1 MLIFRIPSVYR
12 RVKEGREGGRE
23 RRGQGGYTS
32 IFHFLFKELNVK
44 EVPSAWHFVLNI
56 QNFPSES
63 LKNIF
68 ESLGY
73 CARFMSVG
81 ECSLLIISAKKVGP
95 VFWGTVVDRGVSHLE
110 IRLNYGQIIN
120 FEGMLTT
127 LLYNR
132 ENIGHCS
139 PAVEEV

>member
-1 MLIFRIPSVYR
+1 
-12 RVKEGREGGRE
+12 
-23 RRGQGGYTS
+23 
-32 IFHFLFKELNVK
+32 
-44 EVPSAWHFVLNI
+44 
-56 QNFPSES
+56 
-63 LKNIF
+63 
-68 ESLGY
+68 
-73 CARFMSVG
+73 MSVG